1 VFISRRTFIKTGVGV
16 AAATAFP
23 MPALLAADPVKIGVV
38 QPFSGGLELF
48 GGQAKL
54 GLDLAAAEI
63 NAAGGI
69 LGRQVELIYED
80 DKTDRPTRRKANRI
94 TE

>member
-1 VFISRRTFIKTGVGV
+1 MLTISRRAFLRTSGGI
-16 AAATAFP
+16 AAAAAFP
-23 MPALLAADPVKIGVV
+23 MPAVFAADPVKIGVV

-69 LGRQVELIYED
+69 MAGRSS
-80 DKTDRPTRRKANRI
+80 
-94 TE
+94 